1 MMGRLLLLLILCV
14 ALAVLRAVVIAAVA
28 LAVLALI
35 VSFITRPKQTLIFLG
50 TLALSG
56 LTVAQPIACIV
67 GLAVVSLAILATRY
81 RRHNEPTVQIENCR
95 KK

>member
-1 MMGRLLLLLILCV
+1 MMGRFLLLLIFCV

-28 LAVLALI
+28 LAGLALI

-67 GLAVVSLAILATRY
+67 GLAVVSLAILATRC

-95 KK
+95 RK